1 MKYGIF
7 IFILFTLLS
16 CQHKVKQLHKQGM
29 DYILQEKYEQAIPLF
44 SKAIQTDKD
53 WLPAYYNRAICYA
66 NTKQY
71 PEALKDFNYILANCP
86 AQAEAYFNRGIVYEN
101 LGLYSNAIKD

>member
-44 SKAIQTDKD
+44 SEAIQTDKD

-71 PEALKDFNYILANCP
+71 PEALKDFNYILAN
-86 AQAEAYFNRGIVYEN
+86 
-101 LGLYSNAIKD
+101 

>member
-86 AQAEAYFNRGIVYEN
+86 AQAEAYFNRYTKTWDFIPT
-101 LGLYSNAIKD
+101 L